1 LLPRA
6 MGGRSMTLEALP
18 PLPAAGLERHLS
30 SGVCVAETAPWPGA
44 LDALWAVLVAALAF
58 LLASTPARN
67 SDLWLHLAS
76 GRSIVQGQTPRG
88 TDPFASTTAGVFWVN
103 HTWLSD
109 IVFYQLYKLGDG
121 WALVFSKCVLMTALA
136 GVMFCFR
143 RRGTRA
149 GILPV

>member
-1 LLPRA
+1 MTSESVSPFPVSRAGGTEPEARSLGASHLL
-6 MGGRSMTLEALP
+6 SVLF
-18 PLPAAGLERHLS
+18 
-30 SGVCVAETAPWPGA
+30 VC
-44 LDALWAVLVAALAF
+44 ALAF

-76 GRSIVQGQTPRG
+76 GRSLLQGQTPLG

-109 IVFYQLYKLGDG
+109 IIFCEIYKLGDG
-121 WALVFSKCVLMTALA
+121 WALEFSKCVLVTALA
-136 GVMFCFR
+136 GLLFCFR

-149 GILPV
+149 GLLPVATAGKIGRAHV